1 LTEQYEQEKGLYET
15 YNIDSTDLTKIY
27 EENKSKI
34 YQNETQK
41 RIGYAEHFI
50 NVASNLTNG
59 LQTLNDAMTA
69 RQLRNLDK
77 QHLSEKEYA
86 KRKAA
91 IEEESLEKRRQFAR
105 AEQLIIIAQTISNVA
120 KGVASSLTGPPFI
133 KWVDVAATIAAGAI
147 QIATIEAQNFA
158 NGRGLVDMLSN
169 GRNAD
174 TINARIGK
182 GEYIMPADKTAQNID
197 DLEAMRKGVG
207 TRAGGQVITQNFYSV
222 PLETMIQVQRDMQ
235 RKNLASQRI

>member
-1 LTEQYEQEKGLYET
+1 MEQGIALSQAIV
-15 YNIDSTDLTKIY
+15 N
-27 EENKSKI
+27 
-34 YQNETQK
+34 
-41 RIGYAEHFI
+41 
-50 NVASNLTNG
+50 
-59 LQTLNDAMTA
+59 TA
-69 RQLRNLDK
+69 
-77 QHLSEKEYA
+77 
-86 KRKAA
+86 KAVTGSWSDTPGPIWVRVLA
-91 IEEESLEKRRQFAR
+91 G
-105 AEQLIIIAQTISNVA
+105 IA
-120 KGVASSLTGPPFI
+120 
-133 KWVDVAATIAAGAI
+133 AAAAGAI
-147 QIATIEAQNFA
+147 EIATIEAQNFA

-207 TRAGGQVITQNFYSV
+207 TRASGQVITQNFYSV